1 MKILFRC
8 HDLAPVIKVQLNGV
22 AAAGWRVLEVD
33 AQGLGVVTDDLD
45 LTPAEWT
52 GERIGRW
59 EVAGRGQ
66 LVGIPDLASIQK
78 LIEDSDGGISI
89 PGDLHRIQC
98 DGLHGVVGQVNGQR
112 VALLCQAA
120 RHDLRIRTDGVT
132 DGRIR
137 HYRSEGGGR

>member
-8 HDLAPVIKVQLNGV
+8 HDLTPVIKVQLNGV
-22 AAAGWRVLEVD
+22 TAAGWRVLEVD
-33 AQGLGVVTDDLD
+33 VQGFGVVADDLD
-45 LTPAEWT
+45 LPPAERT
-52 GERIGRW
+52 GKRIGRW

-78 LIEDSDGGISI
+78 LIEDPNSRIGI

-137 HYRSEGGGR
+137 HNRSEGGGR